1 MAHQKRVIDF
11 ALFFYALFNSPIISW
26 RFILPGQTGTP
37 QDKPGHRRTN
47 RDTHCRLSKYS
58 IFSRYLWMGII
69 P

>member
-37 QDKPGHRRTN
+37 QDKSGHT
-47 RDTHCRLSKYS
+47 LPPVK
-58 IFSRYLWMGII
+58 I
-69 P
+69 